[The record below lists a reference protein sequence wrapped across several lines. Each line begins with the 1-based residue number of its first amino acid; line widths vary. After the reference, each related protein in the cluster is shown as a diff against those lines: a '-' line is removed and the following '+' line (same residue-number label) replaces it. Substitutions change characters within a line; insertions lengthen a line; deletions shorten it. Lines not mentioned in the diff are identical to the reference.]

1 MSKLI
6 LSYKNLLAFA
16 VCILVFVIIQTGVGH
31 ELILKKTDIWEGV
44 PVFTGWES
52 NEDKVKMKVVCGDK
66 EGYISEGK
74 IIVNYLKNPDQPLPV
89 LVLYEDGH
97 MAVK

>member
-6 LSYKNLLAFA
+6 LSYKNLLVSA
-16 VCILVFVIIQTGVGH
+16 VCILVFVIIQAGVGH

-44 PVFTGWES
+44 PVFTGWEGD
-52 NEDKVKMKVVCGDK
+52 EDKVKMKVSCDGK

-74 IIVNYLKNPDQPLPV
+74 IIVSYLKNPNQPLPV

-97 MAVK
+97 VAVK